1 MAIPKAN
8 YTLTYSPPA
17 KGWPSFYSYIPEWI
31 QGMNQYLYTFSGGNL
46 WRHNTNEVRNS
57 FYGRPSADSTM
68 TSVFNAEPMMN
79 KLFKTI
85 AYEGDHAWKAELVA
99 ELQTPGVI
107 EAAFFEQ
114 KESDWFAFIRN
125 SADPGTTD
133 NDFANYDLR
142 SVNGIGNSLTTV
154 TGATTTTINFPLT
167 TSIGTMITG
176 SDITS
181 GAGGDAIYYA
191 APGTTITP
199 VFVGTVQSINVDL
212 PNGINNLVVN
222 GTVVVPDVSFIL
234 YVKNQVAESHG
245 VLGHFCVFTLT
256 NSDTEA
262 VELFAVKSE
271 VMKSFP

>member
-1 MAIPKAN
+1 
-8 YTLTYSPPA
+8 
-17 KGWPSFYSYIPEWI
+17 
-31 QGMNQYLYTFSGGNL
+31 MNQYLYTFSGGNL
-46 WRHNTNEVRNS
+46 WRHNTNETRNS
-57 FYGRPSADSTM
+57 FYGAASAESSM

-85 AYEGDHAWKAELVA
+85 AYEGDHAWKAELVT

-107 EAAFFEQ
+107 EAEYFEQ

-125 SADPGTTD
+125 SNSPGTTD
-133 NDFANYDLR
+133 DNFANYDLR

-154 TGATTTTINFPLT
+154 TGANTTIINFPLT

-176 SDITS
+176 ADPSTS
-181 GAGGDAIYYA
+181 QGGDAIYYA

-212 PNGINNLVVN
+212 PNGINNLVVS
-222 GTVVVPDVSFIL
+222 GTVAVPDVSFIL

-245 VLGHFCVFTLT
+245 VLGHYCVFTLT
-256 NSDTEA
+256 NDDTEA

>member
-17 KGWPSFYSYIPEWI
+17 QGWPSFYSYVPDWI

-46 WRHNTNEVRNS
+46 WRHNTNETRNS
-57 FYGRPSADSTM
+57 FYGAASAKSTM

-85 AYEGDHAWKAELVA
+85 AYEGDHAWKAELVT

-107 EAAFFEQ
+107 EAAYFEQ

-125 SADPGTTD
+125 SNSPGTTD
-133 NDFANYDLR
+133 DNFANYDLR

-176 SDITS
+176 ADTS
-181 GAGGDAIYYA
+181 TGQGGDAIYYA
-191 APGTTITP
+191 APGTTIAP

-212 PNGINNLVVN
+212 PNGINNLVVS
-222 GTVVVPDVSFIL
+222 GTVAVPDVSFIL

-245 VLGHFCVFTLT
+245 VLGHYCVFTLT
-256 NSDTEA
+256 NDDTEA

>member
-1 MAIPKAN
+1 
-8 YTLTYSPPA
+8 
-17 KGWPSFYSYIPEWI
+17 
-31 QGMNQYLYTFSGGNL
+31 MNQYLYTFSGGNL

-57 FYGRPSADSTM
+57 FYGEASADSTV

-85 AYEGDHAWKAELVA
+85 AYEGDHAWKAELVT

-125 SADPGTTD
+125 SVDPGTTD
-133 NDFANYDLR
+133 DDFSNYDLR

-154 TGATTTTINFPLT
+154 TGGATTTINFPLT

-176 SDITS
+176 
-181 GAGGDAIYYA
+181 GDAIYYA
-191 APGTTITP
+191 APDATPGATITP

-245 VLGHFCVFTLT
+245 VLGHYCVFTLT

-271 VMKSFP
+271 AMKSFP

>member
-1 MAIPKAN
+1 MAVPEGN
-8 YTLTYSPPA
+8 YTLTFSPPA
-17 KGWPSFYSYIPEWI
+17 QGWPSFYSYTPEWI

-46 WRHNTNEVRNS
+46 WQHNTNELRNN
-57 FYGRPSADSTM
+57 FYGRQDSSKM
-68 TSVFNAEPMMN
+68 ESVFNAEPIMN

-85 AYEGDHAWKAELVA
+85 AYEGDHAWKAELVT

-107 EAAFFEQ
+107 EKAFFKQ

-125 SADPGTTD
+125 SAGSGTTGA
-133 NDFANYDLR
+133 DFANYDLR

-154 TGATTTTINFPLT
+154 AGATTTTINFPLT

-176 SDITS
+176 
-181 GAGGDAIYYA
+181 GDAIYYA
-191 APGTTITP
+191 APGATITP

-212 PNGINNLVVN
+212 PNGVNNLVVS
-222 GTVVVPDVSFIL
+222 GTVAVPNVSFIL

-245 VLGHFCVFTLT
+245 VLGHYCVFTLT
-256 NSDTEA
+256 NDDTEA

>member
-1 MAIPKAN
+1 MPVPEGN
-8 YTLTYSPPA
+8 YTLTFSPPA
-17 KGWPSFYSYIPEWI
+17 RGWPSFYSYIPEWI

-46 WRHNTNEVRNS
+46 WQHNTNELRNN
-57 FYGRPSADSTM
+57 FYGSQDSSKM
-68 TSVFNAEPMMN
+68 ESVFNAEPMMN

-107 EAAFFEQ
+107 EAAFFKQ

-125 SADPGTTD
+125 SADPGTVGAG
-133 NDFANYDLR
+133 FANYDLR

-176 SDITS
+176 ADITT

-199 VFVGTVQSINVDL
+199 VFVGTVKSINVDL
-212 PNGINNLVVN
+212 PNGINNLVVS

-245 VLGHFCVFTLT
+245 VLGHYCVFTLT
-256 NSDTEA
+256 NDDTEA

>member
-1 MAIPKAN
+1 MPVPEGN
-8 YTLTYSPPA
+8 YTLTFSPPA
-17 KGWPSFYSYIPEWI
+17 QGWPSFYSYIPEWI

-46 WRHNTNEVRNS
+46 WQHNTNELRNN
-57 FYGRPSADSTM
+57 FYGSQDSSKM
-68 TSVFNAEPMMN
+68 ESVFNAEPMMN
-79 KLFKTI
+79 KLFKTV
-85 AYEGDHAWKAELVA
+85 AYEGDHAWKAELVT

-107 EAAFFEQ
+107 EKAFFKK

-125 SADPGTTD
+125 SAGSGTTGA
-133 NDFANYDLR
+133 DFANYDLR

-176 SDITS
+176 ADVS
-181 GAGGDAIYYA
+181 GQGGDAIYYA

-212 PNGINNLVVN
+212 PNGINNLVVS
-222 GTVVVPDVSFIL
+222 GTVAVPDVSFIL

-245 VLGHFCVFTLT
+245 VLGHYCVFTLT
-256 NSDTEA
+256 NDDTEA

>member
-1 MAIPKAN
+1 MPVPEGN
-8 YTLTYSPPA
+8 YTLTFSPPA
-17 KGWPSFYSYIPEWI
+17 QGWPSFYSYIPEWI

-46 WRHNTNEVRNS
+46 WQHNTNVLRNN
-57 FYGRPSADSTM
+57 FYSTAYSSKM
-68 TSVFNAEPMMN
+68 ESVFNAEPMMN

-85 AYEGDHAWKAELVA
+85 AYEGDHAWKAELVT
-99 ELQTPGVI
+99 ELQTPGII
-107 EAAFFEQ
+107 EKAFFEQ

-125 SADPGTTD
+125 SADPGTTGA
-133 NDFANYDLR
+133 DFANYELR
-142 SVNGIGNSLTTV
+142 SVNGIGSSLTTV

-176 SDITS
+176 
-181 GAGGDAIYYA
+181 GDAIYYA
-191 APGTTITP
+191 SPGATTITP

-212 PNGINNLVVN
+212 PNGVNNLVVS
-222 GTVVVPDVSFIL
+222 GTVAVPDVSFIL

-245 VLGHFCVFTLT
+245 VLGHYCVFTLT
-256 NSDTEA
+256 NDDTEA